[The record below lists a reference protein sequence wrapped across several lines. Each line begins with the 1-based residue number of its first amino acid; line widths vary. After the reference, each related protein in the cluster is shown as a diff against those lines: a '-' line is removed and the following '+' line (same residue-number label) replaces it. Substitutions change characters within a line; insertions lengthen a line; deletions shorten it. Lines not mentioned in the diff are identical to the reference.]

1 MTLNRA
7 VAVSKLQGPDVALK
21 MIEPLAG
28 ALADYFNFHGLKGAL
43 LLQLNRPLEAR
54 HALDKAISLARSPV
68 EADHIRQ
75 KLDALAEMSPK

>member
-1 MTLNRA
+1 MCCRTQR
-7 VAVSKLQGPDVALK
+7 SHPYQTRS
-21 MIEPLAG
+21 IEVPATSR
-28 ALADYFNFHGLKGAL
+28 FHGLKGAL

-75 KLDALAEMSPK
+75 KLDALAELSSK